1 MQLERWLNWGLEG
14 SPDFV
19 REVGLRQVQI
29 FRSQLLWNAVA
40 NVALSALVAIAIFR
54 ETNHGLLLG
63 WLMLIWFGSARS
75 FLSWFRHRGA
85 PRPPSDLKRA
95 QVRIVWTTIAA
106 AGLWGAAAWVFFPE
120 DNLVLQV
127 VFTFVIG
134 GMAAGVSGGLASMP
148 LVWVGWTTATVVPTA
163 GRFVIEGGQAPLV
176 MAAMLATYAVVLL
189 AFARNAFR
197 AFKQSVR
204 DRLTAASEAEGRV
217 RAEAELERFFAQ
229 SNVLLAVA
237 DANGI
242 FRKANPLWEKVFG
255 YPAAELLARPFIELV
270 HPSDFSRTQIELE
283 RLRQPGHRT
292 QSLINR
298 YRCKDGS
305 YRWLQW
311 NAVNDPVGPLVYISA
326 VDVTDQQE
334 IERVKEQFISTAS
347 HELRTPVTAI
357 DASLKLLAASLEGR
371 IPPESARMVQ
381 IAEKNSARLIRLVN
395 DMLDLDRLQAGRMS
409 FRTERIDLSMA
420 VQEAV
425 TEAAPLFEQA
435 DLVVDLRL
443 QSGTFVMADPDRL
456 HQIMANLLSNA
467 AKFSPPSSRV
477 EVSMETI
484 NGMATVA
491 VRDRGAGIPQSFR
504 TKVFEKFSQADL
516 GAGARIGSGLGLSI
530 AKQFVENMGG
540 AIRFES
546 PHDGGTRFVISLP
559 QIGRTEDRSPLALS
573 RKSIRSGD

>member
-1 MQLERWLNWGLEG
+1 MRYERLLNWGLEG

-40 NVALSALVAIAIFR
+40 NVVLSALVAIAIYA

-63 WLMLIWFGSARS
+63 WLVLVWFGSVRS
-75 FLSWFRHRGA
+75 LLSWFRHRGSA
-85 PRPPSDLKRA
+85 RPPRDLRRA
-95 QVRIVWTTIAA
+95 QVRIVWTTIIA

-148 LVWVGWTTATVVPTA
+148 LVWVGWTVATVVPTA
-163 GRFVIEGGQAPLV
+163 GRFAIEGDQVPLV
-176 MAAMLATYAVVLL
+176 LAAMLATYAVVLL
-189 AFARNAFR
+189 AFARNAFL

-204 DRLTAASEAEGRV
+204 DRLTAVNESEGRV

-237 DANGI
+237 DSHGI
-242 FRKANPLWEKVFG
+242 FRKVNPLWEKVLGFS
-255 YPAAELLARPFIELV
+255 AEDLLACPFIEFV

-283 RLRQPGHRT
+283 KLRQPGHQT
-292 QSLINR
+292 QNLINR

-311 NAVNDPVGPLVYISA
+311 NAVNGPVGSLAYISA

-357 DASLKLLAASLEGR
+357 NASLKLLASGLAGR
-371 IPPESARMVQ
+371 IPAESARMVQ

-395 DMLDLDRLQAGRMS
+395 DMLDLDRLQVGRMH
-409 FRTERIDLSMA
+409 FRTERVDLSKV
-420 VQEAV
+420 VQESIA
-425 TEAAPLFEQA
+425 EAAPLFDQA
-435 DLVVDLRL
+435 DMVVDARL
-443 QSGTFVMADPDRL
+443 QSGTFITADRDRL
-456 HQIMANLLSNA
+456 HQVMANLLSNA
-467 AKFSPPSSRV
+467 AKFSPTSSHV
-477 EVSMETI
+477 EVSVETI
-484 NGMATVA
+484 DGSACVA
-491 VRDRGAGIPQSFR
+491 VRDHGAGIPQSFR
-504 TKVFEKFSQADL
+504 TKVFEKFAQADL
-516 GAGARIGSGLGLSI
+516 RSGVRAGSGLGLSI
-530 AKQFVENMGG
+530 AKQFVEHMGG
-540 AIRFES
+540 NIRFES
-546 PHDGGTRFVISLP
+546 PHDGGTKFVISFP
-559 QIGRTEDRSPLALS
+559 PAGRSEDQETANFRERIDS
-573 RKSIRSGD
+573 